1 MYRRKVMKKGWRFV
15 IAIVIAILVNVLT
28 IGGVLLWC
36 RHISENQ
43 ETQDN
48 VESTVNVEGQL
59 DSLLLQTDSYF
70 VSVSQ

>member
-1 MYRRKVMKKGWRFV
+1 MKKGWRFV

>member
-1 MYRRKVMKKGWRFV
+1 MKKGWRFV
-15 IAIVIAILVNVLT
+15 IAIVIAILVNVLS

>member
-1 MYRRKVMKKGWRFV
+1 MKKGWRFV

-70 VSVSQ
+70 VSVSR